1 MSYLC
6 IEQLKKH
13 IFMKKIFMMI
23 VLCFACAM
31 SFAQVTIKEGHPLKN
46 TKVSTTNCYIYEDET
61 TDEYFLV
68 VLSSHENERNS
79 RQIKIKLGNDKYEA
93 IQSIK
98 DIETMYENA
107 TRFGCDYFMIDE
119 YNCFVKKTFLLGVIH
134 FPMYE
139 HENPFFNGVFRIWG
153 CFGELR
159 IYTLAIEKFDKGE
172 F

>member
-1 MSYLC
+1 
-6 IEQLKKH
+6 
-13 IFMKKIFMMI
+13 MI
-23 VLCFACAM
+23 VLCFVCTI
-31 SFAQVTIKEGHPLKN
+31 SFAQVTIKEWHPLKN

-68 VLSSHENERNS
+68 VLSSHENERNF

-107 TRFGCDYFMIDE
+107 TRFGCDYFTIDG
-119 YNCFVKKTFLLGVIH
+119 YNCFVKKAFLLGTIY

-139 HENPFFNGVFRIWG
+139 HENPFFDGVFRIWG
-153 CFGELR
+153 YFGKLR